1 MTTIFLAQAETRVNT
16 TTALDQRSP
25 ALAELTDGSYVVS
38 WTGSTANGLAGI
50 YAQRFDAQ
58 GQALGAQV
66 TVNTPATGTA
76 KDSDVAPLA
85 NGGYVVSWNVDQT
98 SGFKFSTHAQ
108 RLTATGAKVGG
119 DTSISANA
127 TYQQAVSQVGLWNG
141 GYVVVWESNNAQPP
155 TANGYGIHAVLADS
169 AGVVSPQDIRVNLTL
184 LLDQLDPS
192 LATYPTVNGGSTG
205 FVVAFETPDSAG
217 YGIVA
222 RTFNASATGAAAEF
236 QVNTSQAGEQR
247 DPATAV
253 LANGDLVIAWSST
266 GQDGSGDGVYLQR
279 FTAAG
284 AKIGQETLVNTTTTN
299 DQAHAHVAAMTDG
312 GYVVVW
318 TSVGQDGS
326 GSGVYFQRYSA
337 GGGPL
342 GPETLVNDFTAGDQ
356 HEPAITA
363 LGAGFVISWTSVGQ
377 DGSGAGV
384 YQKVY
389 LPVEQTLLGGSAD
402 SFTGVSG
409 ADSIDGGDGNDVL
422 NGAAGADTIV
432 GGLGDDNINGGSG
445 NSYLRG
451 NEGNDQITGGDS
463 FDDINGNQGDDTCT
477 GGLGTDWVVG
487 GKDNDSLFGDAGD
500 DIVYGNIGNDT
511 CDGGSGNDVVRGG
524 QNDDILTG
532 GTGDDWLSGD
542 RGNDTIT
549 GGAGADIFHSF
560 SGAGVDRVTDFS
572 LSQGDRVLL
581 DAGTSYTI
589 LRTAGDTVLDFGNG
603 DQLILAG
610 VNVTAPDASWIS
622 YI

>member
-1 MTTIFLAQAETRVNT
+1 MTTIYVGRAEAGVNT
-16 TTALDQRSP
+16 TTALNQSAP
-25 ALAELTDGSYVVS
+25 AVAELTDGSYVVS

-58 GQALGAQV
+58 GLALGAQV

-85 NGGYVVSWNVDQT
+85 NGGYVVSWNVDQS

-108 RLTATGAKVGG
+108 RLTSAGAKVGG

-127 TYQQAVSQVGLWNG
+127 TYQQNVSQAGLWNG

-169 AGVVSPQDIRVNLTL
+169 AGVVSAQDIRVNLTL

-192 LATYPTVNGGSTG
+192 LATYPTVNGASSG
-205 FVVAFETPDSAG
+205 FVVAFETPDSSG
-217 YGIVA
+217 YGIKA
-222 RTFNASATGAAAEF
+222 RTFNGSATGAAAEL
-236 QVNTSQAGEQR
+236 QVNTTQAGEQR

-253 LANGDLVIAWSST
+253 LANGDIVIAWSST
-266 GQDGSGDGVYLQR
+266 GQDGSGDGIFLQR
-279 FTAAG
+279 LTAG
-284 AKIGQETLVNTTTTN
+284 GTKIGPETLVNTTTTS
-299 DQAHAHVAAMTDG
+299 DQGRAQIAALTDG

-318 TSVGQDGS
+318 NSVGQDGS
-326 GSGVYFQRYSA
+326 GSGVYLQRYSA
-337 GGGPL
+337 AGGPL
-342 GPETLVNDFTAGDQ
+342 GAETLVNDFTAGDQ
-356 HEPAITA
+356 QDPAISA
-363 LGAGFVISWTSVGQ
+363 LGAGFVISWTSIGQ

-384 YQKVY
+384 YQKVF
-389 LPVEQTLLGGSAD
+389 LPVEQTLLGSGAD
-402 SFTGVSG
+402 NFVGVAG
-409 ADSIDGGDGNDVL
+409 ADSIDGGGGNDVL

-445 NSYLRG
+445 TSYLRG
-451 NEGNDQITGGDS
+451 NEGNDLITGGDS

-477 GGLGTDWVVG
+477 GGLGSDWVVG

-500 DIVYGNIGNDT
+500 DIVYGNLGNDT
-511 CDGGSGNDVVRGG
+511 CDGGAGNDIVRGG

-532 GTGDDWLSGD
+532 GAGDDWLSGD

-549 GGAGADIFHSF
+549 GGTGADIFNSF
-560 SGAGVDRVTDFS
+560 SGAGIDRVTDFT
-572 LSQGDRVLL
+572 LSQGDRVVLT
-581 DAGTSYTI
+581 AGTTYTI
-589 LRTAGDTVLDFGNG
+589 LRTGGDTILDLGNG

-622 YI
+622 YV